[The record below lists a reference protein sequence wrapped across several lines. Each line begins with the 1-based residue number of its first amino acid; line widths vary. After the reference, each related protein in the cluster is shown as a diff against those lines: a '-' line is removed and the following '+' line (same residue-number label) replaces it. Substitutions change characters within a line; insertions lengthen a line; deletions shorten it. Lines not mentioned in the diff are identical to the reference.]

1 MIAARK
7 DGKQKWVNRKKIPP
21 QKIQGFSDGM
31 PLSDD
36 R

>member
-7 DGKQKWVNRKKIPP
+7 DEQQKWVNRKKSP
-21 QKIQGFSDGM
+21 QKIQGFRDGM
-31 PLSDD
+31 PVSND